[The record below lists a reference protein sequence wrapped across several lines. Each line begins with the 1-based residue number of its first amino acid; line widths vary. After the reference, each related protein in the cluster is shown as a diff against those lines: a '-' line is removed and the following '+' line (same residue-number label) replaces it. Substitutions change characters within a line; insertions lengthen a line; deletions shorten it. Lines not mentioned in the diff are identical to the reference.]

1 VGSPGKFPSRGEYL
15 PVDVSN
21 LGIAGADPR
30 HRGSGGRDAAQ
41 YPGAEAG
48 AGATAGDGLPA
59 VGFGSDGDV
68 GKSFS
73 ALLRPRDWRPLRVAG
88 DRSGVRVAR
97 WAVFADVAG
106 AAVARGADVGAA
118 ILAGG
123 HAGSQ
128 SRSPAGL
135 AARGVVS
142 PSLESTPAQ
151 QSGGPGVA
159 H

>member
-1 VGSPGKFPSRGEYL
+1 
-15 PVDVSN
+15 
-21 LGIAGADPR
+21 
-30 HRGSGGRDAAQ
+30 
-41 YPGAEAG
+41 
-48 AGATAGDGLPA
+48 
-59 VGFGSDGDV
+59 
-68 GKSFS
+68 
-73 ALLRPRDWRPLRVAG
+73 
-88 DRSGVRVAR
+88 SGVRVAR

-159 H
+159 HAKTHQQNHRMIADPPFTGGVLQRNGNRRGDGVAAMAHGYGKLLVGDSNPAAQMLEHVSIGLMKDEQVYVVHGH